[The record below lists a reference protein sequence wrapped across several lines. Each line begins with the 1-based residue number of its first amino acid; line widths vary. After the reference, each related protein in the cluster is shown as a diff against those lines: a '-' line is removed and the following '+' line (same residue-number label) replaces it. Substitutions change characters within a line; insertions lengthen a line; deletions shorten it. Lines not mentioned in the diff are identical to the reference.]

1 MARVTQ
7 LYEYRHKVRGIFPRA
22 AAAAF
27 YPILSLLPP
36 LLMLSMNA
44 RTATTGG
51 QQRLLPYR
59 EGGGFVPPL
68 DVGFLCDLVDV
79 APVMGG
85 ERRKGED
92 GRVRPRAGKSL
103 DFTAGKRGTGRG
115 LGVISTET
123 DDVEVVSGHGM
134 ANQLIC

>member
-1 MARVTQ
+1 MAKVTQ
-7 LYEYRHKVRGIFPRA
+7 LYEYRHKVRRIFPRA

-36 LLMLSMNA
+36 LLMPSMNA
-44 RTATTGG
+44 RTATAGG
-51 QQRLLPYR
+51 QQPAAVPYR

-68 DVGFLCDLVDV
+68 GVGFLCDPVDV
-79 APVMGG
+79 APVMCG

-92 GRVRPRAGKSL
+92 GRVCPRAGKRL

-123 DDVEVVSGHGM
+123 DDV
-134 ANQLIC
+134 